1 MICLSLGIIFQIGHC
16 SNREHRN
23 CCGISIG
30 DRLRKIFGKS
40 NNSSKIVAED
50 QECKICFTNYTKGV
64 KKYFNNNAIK
74 KVLPCCNQD
83 WCEKCRFEWLQKEP
97 QSLEILLK
105 DPNTCQNLQLK
116 CMRCP
121 FSCMLIPH
129 DEKYNTLLEVIKNHS
144 IKLHEQIQLLKEAEL
159 TTSRIIIDQIERDG
173 FWQILLNNFMRE
185 EPELANKVELVSSL
199 NFLQNWFFTLD
210 ICDEYY

>member
-144 IKLHEQIQLLKEAEL
+144 IKVHEQIQLLKEVNDGNTILAIVQEAM
-159 TTSRIIIDQIERDG
+159 RDDNY
-173 FWQILLNNFMRE
+173 WQILWAKIRE
-185 EPELANKVELVSSL
+185 EEHELGSKIELALL
-199 NFLQNWFFTLD
+199 FCF
-210 ICDEYY
+210 